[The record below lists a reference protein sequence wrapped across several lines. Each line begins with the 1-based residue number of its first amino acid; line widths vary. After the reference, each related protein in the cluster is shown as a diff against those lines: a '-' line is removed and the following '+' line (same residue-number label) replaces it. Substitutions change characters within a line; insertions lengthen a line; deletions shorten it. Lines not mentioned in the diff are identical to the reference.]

1 MKRDE
6 EMLNAAQA
14 SSGAAP
20 ESTASGGTPGLKN
33 VAPLTKRSKRWRTSG
48 NELLDTVLAFRS
60 EFILVGV
67 LSALANLL
75 MLTPTIYMLQVY
87 DRVMVSQNELT
98 LVAISIIALVL
109 FGVIAVAE
117 WARSKILVSAGLRL
131 DDRLGTRIFNASFES
146 HLAGLQA
153 PGKGPSRAFT
163 DLLQVRQFLTGNGI
177 FAFFDLPWVP
187 IYIAVCFLLH
197 PLLGWLAIVFA
208 SIQLALAWFSHRLS
222 SAPAEAAH
230 LAQTEVTQYVQG
242 KLRNTEVLE
251 SMGMLANLR
260 TQWARR
266 HQHSLDQGSVAADLA
281 HRLSAISKFVRYT
294 QQSLALGAGAMLVIE
309 GELSP
314 GAMIATN
321 VLISRA
327 LAPIDLMVATWRIAV
342 TATEAFKRLSTL
354 LDAHPAHE
362 NDPALK
368 RMPPRGSLSLR
379 GVVAT
384 APTRRTPILNGVD
397 LALAAGT
404 VLVVLG
410 PSGSG
415 KSTLARVILGIWGD
429 VRGEVLLDGLPVE
442 GWNRVELGPY
452 VGYLPQDIELFDGTV
467 AENIARFGEIDS
479 DRVIAAA
486 RNAGLHEMIL
496 RFPKGYDT
504 PMGEAGGALS
514 GGQRQRIALAR
525 AVYGHPALVVLDEP
539 NANLDEAGELALA
552 RTVQQLKAAGSTVV
566 LVSHRQGAIALA
578 DRLLILNEGRVQ
590 IEGPRDAVIA
600 ALRGNTSSNTAPGAN
615 SGAGPGAGI
624 SATPT

>member
-1 MKRDE
+1 MKRDAE
-6 EMLNAAQA
+6 P
-14 SSGAAP
+14 GAVDERPAR
-20 ESTASGGTPGLKN
+20 AGHAGHAGHHDGK
-33 VAPLTKRSKRWRTSG
+33 
-48 NELLDTVLAFRS
+48 NELLNTILAFRT
-60 EFILVGV
+60 EFILVGL

-98 LVAISIIALVL
+98 LIAVSLIALAL

-131 DDRLGTRIFNASFES
+131 DDRLGTRVFNASFES
-146 HLAGLQA
+146 HLTGLQTTA
-153 PGKGPSRAFT
+153 AGPSRTFS

-187 IYIAVCFLLH
+187 IYIAVCFMLH
-197 PLLGWLAIVFA
+197 PLLGWLSILFA
-208 SIQLALAWFSHRLS
+208 GIQLALAWFSHRLTG
-222 SAPAEAAH
+222 APAEAAQ

-251 SMGMLANLR
+251 SMGMIANLR
-260 TQWARR
+260 TQWAKR

-314 GAMIATN
+314 GAMIASN
-321 VLISRA
+321 VLMSRA
-327 LAPIDLMVATWRIAV
+327 LAPIDLLVATWRISIN
-342 TATEAFKRLSTL
+342 ATEAFKRLSVL
-354 LDAHPAHE
+354 LNAHPLPDR
-362 NDPALK
+362 DPALK
-368 RMPPRGSLSLR
+368 RVPPRGSITLR
-379 GVVAT
+379 GAIAT
-384 APTRRTPILNGVD
+384 APGRATPILNGVD
-397 LALAAGT
+397 LVLAAGT

-415 KSTLARVILGIWGD
+415 KSTLARVILGIWGN
-429 VRGEVLLDGLPVE
+429 VRGEVLLDGIPIG
-442 GWNRVELGPY
+442 GWDRVELGPH

-467 AENIARFGEIDS
+467 AENIARFGEVDS
-479 DRVIAAA
+479 ERVIAAA
-486 RNAGLHEMIL
+486 RHAGLHEMIL

-504 PMGEAGGALS
+504 PIGEAGGALS

-525 AVYGHPALVVLDEP
+525 AVYGNPALVVLDEP
-539 NANLDEAGELALA
+539 NANLDEAGELALS
-552 RTVQQLKAAGSTVV
+552 RTVQQLKSAGSTVV

-578 DRLLILNEGRVQ
+578 DRLLILNEGRVKV
-590 IEGPRDAVIA
+590 EGPRDDVLA
-600 ALRGNTSSNTAPGAN
+600 ALRGQR
-615 SGAGPGAGI
+615 
-624 SATPT
+624 

>member
-1 MKRDE
+1 MKRDAE
-6 EMLNAAQA
+6 
-14 SSGAAP
+14 
-20 ESTASGGTPGLKN
+20 PGLHAGHHN
-33 VAPLTKRSKRWRTSG
+33 RGSRPEHHGRHAG
-48 NELLDTVLAFRS
+48 ENELLNTILAFRT

-98 LVAISIIALVL
+98 LIAVSLIALAL

-131 DDRLGTRIFNASFES
+131 DDRLGTRVFNASFES
-146 HLAGLQA
+146 HLTGLQTIVA
-153 PGKGPSRAFT
+153 GPSRAFS

-187 IYIAVCFLLH
+187 IYIAVCFMLH
-197 PLLGWLAIVFA
+197 PLLGWLSILFA
-208 SIQLALAWFSHRLS
+208 GIQLALAWFSHRLTG
-222 SAPAEAAH
+222 APAEAAQ
-230 LAQTEVTQYVQG
+230 LAQSEVTQYVQG

-251 SMGMLANLR
+251 SMGMIANLR
-260 TQWARR
+260 AQWARR
-266 HQHSLDQGSVAADLA
+266 HQHSLDQGSRAADLA
-281 HRLSAISKFVRYT
+281 HRLNAISKFVRYT

-314 GAMIATN
+314 GAMIASN

-327 LAPIDLMVATWRIAV
+327 LAPIDLLVATWRIAIN
-342 TATEAFKRLSTL
+342 ATESFKRLSAL
-354 LDAHPAHE
+354 LNAHPLPDR
-362 NDPALK
+362 DPALK
-368 RMPPRGSLSLR
+368 RMPPKGSLSLR

-384 APTRRTPILNGVD
+384 APGRTMPILNGVD
-397 LALAAGT
+397 LVLAAGT

-415 KSTLARVILGIWGD
+415 KSTLARVSLGIWGN
-429 VRGEVLLDGLPVE
+429 VRGEVLLDGIPVE
-442 GWNRVELGPY
+442 GWDRVELGPS

-467 AENIARFGEIDS
+467 AENIARFGEVDS
-479 DRVIAAA
+479 ERVIAAA
-486 RNAGLHEMIL
+486 RHAGLHEMIL

-504 PMGEAGGALS
+504 PMGEAGGVLS

-525 AVYGHPALVVLDEP
+525 SVYGHPALVVLDEP

-552 RTVQQLKAAGSTVV
+552 RTVQQLKAAGCTVI

-590 IEGPRDAVIA
+590 MEGPRDAVLS
-600 ALRGNTSSNTAPGAN
+600 ALRGQG
-615 SGAGPGAGI
+615 
-624 SATPT
+624 